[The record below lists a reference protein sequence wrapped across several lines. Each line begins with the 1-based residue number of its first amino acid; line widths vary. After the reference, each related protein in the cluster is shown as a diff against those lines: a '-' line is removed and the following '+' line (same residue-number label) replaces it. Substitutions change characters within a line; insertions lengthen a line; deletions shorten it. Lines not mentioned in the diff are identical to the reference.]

1 MRGEALE
8 RKKGLGVE
16 WGERG
21 IERRP
26 LTAEGIN
33 TGPPIPLL
41 GVRQR
46 VQRGRLEKHK
56 GEGTP
61 LLF

>member
-16 WGERG
+16 WGERE

-33 TGPPIPLL
+33 TDLPLPRW
-41 GVRQR
+41 GFAI
-46 VQRGRLEKHK
+46 GCK
-56 GEGTP
+56 GDE
-61 LLF
+61 